1 MLHDWFKNHPD
12 AKLLTDKINDP
23 KAVSQVFTSKH
34 QLMMKVHSTPALKTA
49 KSLDLEFVMHENVL
63 NALKTNP
70 LQKLLDYKT
79 KHILISRKSIAAK
92 KELLLKLKEAEIKT
106 YASHVNFEKGKDE
119 LFMYN
124 NEMGFIYGFCADVW
138 DFKN

>member
-92 KELLLKLKEAEIKT
+92 KELLLKLKEAGIKT

-124 NEMGFIYGFCADVW
+124 NEKGFIYGFCADVW